1 MKGRIQMRMLAAG
14 AAVMAALAGS
24 MATATAASAHT
35 ANWNIPWKDIH
46 YSFDPCKTHMNPFEP
61 QYGGMICQ
69 GYYRV
74 NHRNYK
80 FTQDDTNACPAIGTL
95 EYITLHWVISP
106 DPDGTEGRILVGFS
120 VTSR

>member
-1 MKGRIQMRMLAAG
+1 MLAAG
-14 AAVMAALAGS
+14 AAAIAALAGS
-24 MATATAASAHT
+24 TVTAAAASAHT

-46 YSFDPCKTHMNPFEP
+46 YSFNPCKTHMSPYEP

-80 FTQDDTNACPAIGTL
+80 FTEDDTNACPAIGTL
-95 EYITLHWVISP
+95 EYYSEPVIRATLYAIAATEEISRHAAE
-106 DPDGTEGRILVGFS
+106 DT
-120 VTSR
+120 

>member
-14 AAVMAALAGS
+14 AAVMAALVGF
-24 MATATAASAHT
+24 TATAAAADAHT

-46 YSFDPCKTHMNPFEP
+46 YSFDPCKKHMNPFEP
-61 QYGGMICQ
+61 QYGGMICK

-74 NHRNYK
+74 DRRNYM
-80 FTQDDTNACPAIGTL
+80 FTQDNTNVCPAIGTL
-95 EYITLHWVISP
+95 EHITLHWVISP
-106 DPDGTEGRILVGFS
+106 DADGIEGKTLVGFS